1 MPNTTITAPL
11 GFLAAGVKA
20 GIKPWDKPDVALL
33 VCERPA
39 AAAAVFTTN
48 QVVAAPVIY
57 DRSILKGGRGKLE
70 AVVVNSGNANAC
82 TGVRGIRDARR
93 MADLA
98 GEATHCPADLVL
110 VSSTGVIGR
119 PLPMARI
126 EHGIIDAASALGNSA
141 EHGESFVRGIMTTDT
156 RMKTAFATV
165 KIGRATVKIAGCIKG
180 AGMLA
185 PRMAT
190 MLGYI
195 TTDAAISP
203 ALLHAALTDIADVTF
218 NSITI
223 DGHTSTNDTVAV
235 LASGL
240 AGHPTIN
247 ARGAAFARFAAALK
261 DICYS
266 LGEQVVRDG
275 EGATKLVRV
284 IITGAASAADAKL
297 AARAIA
303 ESPLAKAALH
313 GGDPNWG
320 RFTSAAGYSGA
331 KCNFDR
337 MKCAIGKSLVIFRN
351 GQPTGAAVDKVAK
364 LMKSD
369 TVDVTV
375 DLGVGKA
382 STTMLTCDLSE
393 EYVTINADYTT

>member
-1 MPNTTITAPL
+1 MTNKTITAPL

-20 GIKPWDKPDVALL
+20 NIKDWDKPDVGLL

-48 QVVAAPVIY
+48 QVVAAPVIH
-57 DRSILKGGRGKLE
+57 DRAVLPGGRGTLD

-82 TGVRGIRDARR
+82 TGRAGLRDAAR
-93 MADLA
+93 MADLT
-98 GEATHCPADLVL
+98 GQATHCPAGRVL

-119 PLPMARI
+119 AMPMGKI
-126 EHGIIDAASALGNSA
+126 ERGIIAAAAGLGNSA
-141 EHGESFVRGIMTTDT
+141 EHGESFVRAIMTTDT

-165 KIGRATVKIAGCIKG
+165 KVGRSLVKLAGCVKG
-180 AGMLA
+180 AGMIA

-203 ALLHAALTDIADVTF
+203 ALLRAALADIAELTF
-218 NSITI
+218 NSITV

-240 AGHPTIN
+240 AGHPRIG
-247 ARGAAFARFAAALK
+247 RRDAAFAKFAAALK
-261 DICYS
+261 DVCYS

-284 IITGAASAADAKL
+284 IITGAATEADARK

-303 ESPLAKAALH
+303 ESPLAKCALH

-331 KCNFDR
+331 RCNFAKMTCSVGR
-337 MKCAIGKSLVIFRN
+337 TVIFRN
-351 GQPTGAAVDKVAK
+351 GQPTSADVAQVAK
-364 LMKSD
+364 LMKAD
-369 TVDVTV
+369 AVDVTV
-375 DLGVGKA
+375 GLGAGKA
-382 STTMLTCDLSE
+382 SATMLTCDLSK
-393 EYVTINADYTT
+393 EYVSINADYTT

>member
-1 MPNTTITAPL
+1 MSNTTITSPL

-20 GIKPWDKPDVALL
+20 SIKDWDKPDVGLL

-57 DRSILKGGRGKLE
+57 DRTILPGGRGTLE

-82 TGVRGIRDARR
+82 TGPKGLANARR
-93 MADLA
+93 MAVVT
-98 GEATHCPADLVL
+98 GHATHCPTGLVL

-119 PLPMARI
+119 QLPMDRI
-126 EHGIIDAASALGNSA
+126 EHGIVAAAAGLGNSA
-141 EHGESFVRGIMTTDT
+141 EHGEQFVRAIMTTDT
-156 RMKTAFATV
+156 RMKVAFETAKLGGAT
-165 KIGRATVKIAGCIKG
+165 IKIAGCIKG
-180 AGMLA
+180 AGMIG

-190 MLGYI
+190 MLGYV
-195 TTDAAISP
+195 TTDANIAP
-203 ALLHAALTDIADVTF
+203 ALLHAALADLTEDGF
-218 NSITI
+218 NAITV

-240 AGHPTIN
+240 AGNATIKTRN
-247 ARGAAFARFAAALK
+247 PAFNKFAAALGTV
-261 DICYS
+261 CYS
-266 LGEQVVRDG
+266 LAEQVVRDG

-284 IITGAASAADAKL
+284 TVSGAASVADAKK
-297 AARAIA
+297 AVRAIA
-303 ESPLAKAALH
+303 ESPLVKCALN

-331 KCNFDR
+331 RCNLAK
-337 MKCAIGKSLVIFRN
+337 MKCSVGKTVIFRN
-351 GQPTGAAVDKVAK
+351 GQPTAADVNAVGK

-375 DLGVGKA
+375 DLGAGKSA
-382 STTMLTCDLSE
+382 ATMLTCDLSK
-393 EYVTINADYTT
+393 EYVSINADYTT